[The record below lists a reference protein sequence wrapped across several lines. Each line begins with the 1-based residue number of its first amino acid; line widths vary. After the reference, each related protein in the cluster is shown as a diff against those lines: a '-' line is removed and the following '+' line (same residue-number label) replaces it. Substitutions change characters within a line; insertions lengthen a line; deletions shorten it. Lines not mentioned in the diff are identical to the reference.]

1 MGGFH
6 RSTLFPRSH
15 NLRSTLFTYQVM
27 KVVVIGTRGIP
38 NIQGGVETH
47 CEELYPRIVKL
58 GADVTIIRRTCHIP
72 ENDNYTEYKGVKLV
86 DVYAPK
92 RKSLEAIVHS
102 VLATF
107 KAKRLGA
114 DIVHIHAIGPSLCCP
129 LARLLGMKVVS
140 TNHGPD
146 YDRQKWGTLAKT
158 MLRIGEW
165 CQAHFAN
172 HIISISNVI
181 TQILSYNYN
190 RTTRVSLIYNGVNI
204 PEKST
209 STDYLSSL
217 NLEPGKYVFALAR
230 FVPEKRFDLL
240 IKAFQASHH
249 SGYKLVLAGDAD
261 HENDF
266 SRALKAQAKDAGVV
280 LTGFVKGEKL
290 NQLFTNARLF
300 VLPSTHEGLPI
311 SLLEAM
317 SYSIDVLVSDIPA
330 NQLEELTEA
339 DFFHVDDMAHLTAKL
354 NEKLSA
360 PHRNRQ
366 YDLSRFNWD
375 HIAQQTLSVYE
386 ECLKK

>member
-1 MGGFH
+1 
-6 RSTLFPRSH
+6 
-15 NLRSTLFTYQVM
+15 M

-58 GADVTIIRRTCHIP
+58 GADVTIIRRTCYIP

-107 KAKRLGA
+107 KAKQLGA
-114 DIVHIHAIGPSLCCP
+114 NIV
-129 LARLLGMKVVS
+129 
-140 TNHGPD
+140 PD

-181 TQILSYNYN
+181 TQILSHNYN
-190 RTTRVSLIYNGVNI
+190 RTKRVSLIYNGVNI

-290 NQLFTNARLF
+290 NQLFTNAGLF

-311 SLLEAM
+311 SLLELQHRRAGERH
-317 SYSIDVLVSDIPA
+317 SRQSTGGIDRGRLFPC
-330 NQLEELTEA
+330 
-339 DFFHVDDMAHLTAKL
+339 
-354 NEKLSA
+354 
-360 PHRNRQ
+360 R
-366 YDLSRFNWD
+366 
-375 HIAQQTLSVYE
+375 
-386 ECLKK
+386 